1 MGENLS
7 NKRQNYLEIVY
18 PFNRYPIIPANYIY
32 PTGIIVDSKGNVYKV
47 GELKGTSTDIGSYP
61 LELLVKTPL
70 RKHELYADLTELQM
84 ELYVNICSNKIW
96 QKSN

>member
-32 PTGIIVDSKGNVYKV
+32 PTGIIVDSKGNVYK
-47 GELKGTSTDIGSYP
+47 GSYP